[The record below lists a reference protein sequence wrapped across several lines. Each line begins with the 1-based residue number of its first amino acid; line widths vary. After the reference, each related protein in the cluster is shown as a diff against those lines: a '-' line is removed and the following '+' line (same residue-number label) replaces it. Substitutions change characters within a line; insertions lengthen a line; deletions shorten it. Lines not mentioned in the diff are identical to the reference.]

1 MSNIHLCI
9 CVGGKSRLC
18 HIDKLCR
25 RKTRSSYAEKAYIS
39 LIKEMLKSREEE
51 VEMMNPQGI
60 LRRLNC
66 CTLELGKGNAE
77 LKKLGVK
84 KAQAEKA
91 YKIKQAEEILKLKAE
106 KYPATLI
113 MELVKGTEE
122 VAELRMQR
130 DMAES
135 AHNACIN
142 GIINLRLEIET
153 LKSKLKLYREGLI

>member
-1 MSNIHLCI
+1 MNKVHLCI
-9 CVGGKSRLC
+9 CVGGRSKLC
-18 HIDKLCR
+18 NMSKLCR
-25 RKTRSSYAEKAYIS
+25 RKAKSSYEEKIYIS
-39 LIKEMLKSREEE
+39 LIKEILKHRKED
-51 VEMMNPQGI
+51 VEMTNPQGI

-66 CTLELGKGNAE
+66 CTLELGKGNAD

-91 YKIKQAEEILKLKAE
+91 YKVKQAEEILKLKAE

-142 GIINLRLEIET
+142 AIINLRLEIET

>member
-1 MSNIHLCI
+1 MSNVHLCI
-9 CVGGKSRLC
+9 SVGGKYRLC
-18 HIDKLCR
+18 DMDKQCR
-25 RKTRSSYAEKAYIS
+25 RKIRSSYEEKIYIS
-39 LIKEMLKSREEE
+39 LIKEALRRREEE

-66 CTLELGKGNAE
+66 CTLELNKGNSE

-91 YKIKQAEEILKLKAE
+91 YKVKQAEEILKLKSE

-113 MELVKGTEE
+113 MELVKGNEE

-130 DMAES
+130 DIAES
-135 AHNACIN
+135 AYNACIN
-142 GIINLRLEIET
+142 AIVNLRLEIET
-153 LKSKLKLYREGLI
+153 IKSKLKLYREGLI